1 MIRFRNFCIV
11 FTAVPF
17 LVSSC
22 MNDLQVSAPEL
33 DVKAG
38 STEVKA
44 GEPVVF
50 EMDGNA
56 DYITFWSGET
66 YSDYSHRDGREFTP
80 GVRNRLSFT
89 SEITSGVQNGQL
101 TVLISNDFDGNY
113 MDYDSMI
120 HSDWTDITGWF
131 SLPRGKGKEESS
143 AQDISAFVYPDRPL
157 YLAFRYRCR
166 PQEQYGEASRWVIS
180 NLKFVNT
187 SEELGETVLYDLVNS
202 GFRITDPFSRT
213 DAACMSSVSQ
223 TQIVMQGRV
232 QSDDVNAAAYETE
245 HWIVS
250 RPIDLTSIRD
260 IGPDRPQV
268 LKGYAESFPAT
279 YSCIYENPGVYEA
292 VFVASNQSIRGCRET
307 VKSIMIT
314 VSE

>member
-17 LVSSC
+17 LASC

-33 DVKAG
+33 DVKTV
-38 STEVKA
+38 SIEVKA

-56 DYITFWSGET
+56 DYVTFWSGET
-66 YSDYSHRDGREFTP
+66 YSDYSHRNGRKFTP
-80 GVRNRLSFT
+80 GILNKLSFS
-89 SEITSGVQNGQL
+89 SEITSGAQNEQL
-101 TVLISNDFDGNY
+101 TMLISNDFDGNY
-113 MDYDSMI
+113 MDFDSMI
-120 HSDWTDITGWF
+120 HSDWTDITRWF
-131 SLPRGKGKEESS
+131 SLPRGKGRKESS
-143 AQDISAFVYPDRPL
+143 AQDISAFVYSDRPL

-180 NLKFVNT
+180 NLRFTNT

-213 DAACMSSVSQ
+213 DAVCMSSVSQ

-232 QSDDVNAAAYETE
+232 QSEDVPAAAYETE

-260 IGPDRPQV
+260 IGPDRPKV
-268 LKGYAESFPAT
+268 IKGYAESFPTT
-279 YSCIYENPGVYEA
+279 YSYIYESPGVYEA
-292 VFVASNQSIRGCRET
+292 VFVASNQSIRDCKEA
-307 VKSIMIT
+307 VSSITIT